1 MDNLEKVGKE
11 LSKLYKYTEQKQLSE
26 KLNRESA
33 RKDIEELQNRF
44 VTQGSINNRK
54 VIFDELSVEMEDT
67 HQKPMAEWL
76 VERREFSN
84 SI

>member
-11 LSKLYKYTEQKQLSE
+11 LYKYTEQKQLSE

-44 VTQGSINNRK
+44 VTQDSINNRK